1 MADAPF
7 PAPMRKTGYPTRR
20 EMARLVRS
28 GVVASAVAGA
38 LLSCGPEQGTS
49 PGDAGKE
56 EKADVPHTEEAWV
69 TPGLVIDTVSTDR
82 WENRIWKPRCKRKI
96 FMFPTGK
103 GRTPGTRKS
112 SRSRAL
118 QGYPFRR
125 WTLPRSK
132 VQRGRRVEPP
142 YLSTRGWRP
151 RRRRRPGEWMNYL
164 FS

>member
-1 MADAPF
+1 MADASF
-7 PAPMRKTGYPTRR
+7 PVPMRKTGYPTRR

-82 WENRIWKPRCKRKI
+82 WEKPDMETKMQKEDFYVPDRK
-96 FMFPTGK
+96 GAD
-103 GRTPGTRKS
+103 TRDEKIIITESCTSGVSIPKVDPS
-112 SRSRAL
+112 S
-118 QGYPFRR
+118 
-125 WTLPRSK
+125 
-132 VQRGRRVEPP
+132 
-142 YLSTRGWRP
+142 
-151 RRRRRPGEWMNYL
+151 
-164 FS
+164 